1 MVKKV
6 RRANGGGVIRH
17 TALVLVGWLFF
28 IVGQVTPDLF
38 MKVVLLAVARVLPY
52 EPFSIWHQKKMV
64 DAT

>member
-17 TALVLVGWLFF
+17 TALVLVGCLFF

-52 EPFSIWHQKKMV
+52 EPFSI
-64 DAT
+64 